1 MWRIRLTII
10 SKGYGRLQKK
20 KCRRA
25 EQRGQGTRPV
35 RRMMIE
41 KIEGIHKDW
50 KKPWFTEGALQW
62 PRNLHGREYNGMN
75 AFMLLLHCEK
85 EGYKIPRFC
94 TFDCV
99 QRLNKPGKD
108 GEELP
113 RVSVLRGEN
122 PFRSCSPRSLASIRK
137 PGRKSSMT
145 ITRSCPMKK
154 RISTMS
160 IRRCRCSVSSMS
172 RVRP

>member
-1 MWRIRLTII
+1 MA
-10 SKGYGRLQKK
+10 GYRKK
-20 KCRRA
+20 NADGPNSEDKALDLFA
-25 EQRGQGTRPV
+25 E
-35 RRMMIE
+35 MMIE
-41 KIEGIHKDW
+41 KIEGIQKNW

-99 QRLNKPGKD
+99 QKLNKSGKD

-113 RVSVLRGEN
+113 RVS
-122 PFRSCSPRSLASIRK
+122 I
-137 PGRKSSMT
+137 
-145 ITRSCPMKK
+145 
-154 RISTMS
+154 IS
-160 IRRCRCSVSSMS
+160 
-172 RVRP
+172 